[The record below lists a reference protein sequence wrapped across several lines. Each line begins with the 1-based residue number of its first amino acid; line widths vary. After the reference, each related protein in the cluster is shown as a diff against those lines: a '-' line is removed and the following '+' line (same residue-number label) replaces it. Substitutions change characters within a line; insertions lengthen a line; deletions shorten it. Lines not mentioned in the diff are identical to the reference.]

1 MQNIKKITK
10 AEEVKIGDFV
20 KLEDWDDFLE
30 VTGLDQ
36 SRLPA
41 RIRITEE
48 DYSSWYDISQGFIK
62 QGGKEMDNFVM
73 NVGINTH
80 LQPGTKIRC
89 VDNAEC
95 SSFLTTGKIYEVLT
109 ANSFGFGYRDDDGDT
124 LYYCFD
130 GREEVKFEVVQDNNE
145 MKDSNT
151 TNQTDT
157 TAQPDEFRVG
167 DEVWDVFYGKGKV
180 TSVSIDSYPVRVDY
194 ADGKDYNYYLKD
206 GRIDLGRPRTL
217 FFSEPK
223 IEAAVTRPFV
233 STLVGKRVVIEILG
247 ALPKVVQ
254 VLKEDSDRIY
264 TTTEGHYWTKKDLE
278 AIYEVSSENLLKK

>member
-1 MQNIKKITK
+1 MPNTKKITK

-30 VTGLDQ
+30 VTGWDQ

-73 NVGINTH
+73 NVGINTS
-80 LQPGTKIRC
+80 LQPGTKVRC

-95 SSFLTTGKIYEVLT
+95 SSFLTTGKIYEVL
-109 ANSFGFGYRDDDGDT
+109 SVDSLGFGYLDDDGDT
-124 LYYCFD
+124 LCYRFD

-151 TNQTDT
+151 TNETNI
-157 TAQPDEFRVG
+157 TAQPDEFQVG
-167 DEVWDVFYGKGKV
+167 DEVWCIVSGKGKV
-180 TSVSIDSYPVRVDY
+180 TSVADKLVRVEY
-194 ADGKDYNYYLKD
+194 PGMLTVFYTSD
-206 GRIDLGRPRTL
+206 GRLSKTSGRVL

-233 STLVGKRVVIEILG
+233 PTLVGKRVVVNVYACYPQLSTVSWEDEKMFGDEIYSW
-247 ALPKVVQ
+247 AKANCEV
-254 VLKEDSDRIY
+254 
-264 TTTEGHYWTKKDLE
+264 
-278 AIYEVSSENLLKK
+278 YEVSPENLLKK

>member
-1 MQNIKKITK
+1 MQNTKKITK

-30 VTGLDQ
+30 VTGWDQ

-62 QGGKEMDNFVM
+62 QGGEEMQESDVELN
-73 NVGINTH
+73 IKLAT
-80 LQPGTKIRC
+80 GTKIRC

-95 SSFLTTGKIYEVLT
+95 SSFLTTGKIYEVL
-109 ANSFGFGYRDDDGDT
+109 AVDSLGFDYLDDDGDT
-124 LYYCFD
+124 LCYRFG
-130 GREEVKFEVVQDNNE
+130 GREEVKFEVVKENDE
-145 MKDSNT
+145 MKDSNA
-151 TNQTDT
+151 TNETGT
-157 TAQPDEFRVG
+157 TAQPDEFQVG
-167 DEVWDVFYGKGKV
+167 DTVWCIVYGKGKV
-180 TSVSIDSYPVRVDY
+180 TNVTDKLVRVEY
-194 ADGKDYNYYLKD
+194 PGTLTIFYTSD
-206 GRIDLGRPRTL
+206 GRLGKTSGRVL

-233 STLVGKRVVIEILG
+233 STLVGKRVVVVPAYNHDNAEIITVSG
-247 ALPKVVQ
+247 
-254 VLKEDSDRIY
+254 EDAERLYI
-264 TTTEGHYWTKKDLE
+264 TGEQGHYWTKKDLA